1 MSTIDDADARLDE
14 FLSQLDKVRP
24 VTRRLIESLMLDA
37 WPNHTAIVDFG
48 IDSQAH
54 YEALYYPIREGTI
67 MPLALDDALGHG
79 EKLTRMTREAD
90 SNPHKDIEFHT
101 SWDVIL
107 GRDGSMTAEAPPR
120 LPTPSEII
128 KDRKASKGAEPQPA
142 RDSGR
147 GRDDGGDR

>member
-1 MSTIDDADARLDE
+1 MSTIDDPDARLAE
-14 FLSQLDKVRP
+14 FLVQLDKVRP
-24 VTRRLIESLMLDA
+24 VTRRLIESLMLDV

-54 YEALYYPIREGTI
+54 YEALYYPVREGNI
-67 MPLALDDALGHG
+67 MPLALDEALGDG
-79 EKLTRMTREAD
+79 EKLTRLTREAD
-90 SNPHKDIEFHT
+90 SNPHKDIEYHT

-107 GRDGSMTAEAPPR
+107 GRDSSKPTEAPPR

-128 KDRKASKGAEPQPA
+128 KDRKTSKGAEPQQA
-142 RDSGR
+142 RDTGR